1 MGGFMLLRF
10 IVATFSA
17 GITMLA
23 AGIVA
28 GQDFPQKP
36 VRIVASEPGGAGDF
50 AARLIAQGI
59 AGGLGQQIIVEN
71 RAGAGGAIAA
81 DLVAKAPADGYT
93 LLFYANNIWL
103 LPFMQTVPYD
113 PVRDFSPITLAVK
126 APNLLVVHP
135 SLPVKSVKELIALA
149 KARPGALNYATG
161 GTGSSNHLGAELFK
175 ALAGVNIVR
184 ITYKG
189 AAPALNEVISGQVQ
203 VMFPTTAAGAPHV
216 KAGRLTA
223 LAVTTAQPSALAP
236 GLPTVAAAGLPGYE
250 SAAMFGMFAPT
261 GTRDTIIQRLSQEIV
276 RVLTR
281 EDVKEKFFNA
291 GVETV
296 ASSPEQLA
304 AIVKS
309 DMARM
314 GKVIKDAGIR
324 GE

>member
-1 MGGFMLLRF
+1 MLLRL

-17 GITMLA
+17 GITVLG
-23 AGIVA
+23 AGTVS

-59 AGGLGQQIIVEN
+59 AGGLGQQVIVEN

-93 LLFYANNIWL
+93 LLFYASNIWL
-103 LPFMQTVPYD
+103 LPFMRNVSYD

-149 KARPGALNYATG
+149 KARPGELNYGTG

-189 AAPALNEVISGQVQ
+189 AAPALNDVIAGHVQ

-216 KAGRLTA
+216 KTGRLKA

-236 GLPTVAAAGLPGYE
+236 GLPTIAAAGLPGYE

-281 EDVKEKFFNA
+281 EEVKEKFFNA

-296 ASSPEQLA
+296 ASSPAQLA
-304 AIVKS
+304 AIMKS